1 MSNIQSLMKNVRP
14 DDVEALQ
21 LITVAAWLKGYS
33 NGLQTENNLEK
44 FRLNLAADL
53 LIKSYL
59 DKTNGSSLDLDFFN
73 DLLEKE

>member
-1 MSNIQSLMKNVRP
+1 MRNVKP

-21 LITVAAWLKGYS
+21 LITVASWLKGYS
-33 NGLQTENNLEK
+33 SGLQTENNLEK

-59 DKTNGSSLDLDFFN
+59 DKTNGSSLDLDFLN